1 MKINILNEEKKRM
14 EFEIEGES
22 HTLCNILR
30 QELLNDDNVKV
41 AVYRITHPLL
51 KTPHF
56 LIETNGSET
65 PREAL
70 VKAAK
75 RIIKTNEKFVE
86 AFSSAFKK

>member
-22 HTLCNILR
+22 HTLCNMLKN
-30 QELLNDDNVKV
+30 ELLNDENVKI
-41 AVYRITHPLL
+41 AIYRINHPLL
-51 KTPHF
+51 KTPRF
-56 LIETNGSET
+56 LVETNGNET

-75 RIIKTNEKFVE
+75 RILKTNEKFAEV
-86 AFSSAFKK
+86 FSSAFKK

>member
-1 MKINILNEEKKRM
+1 MKIKILNEEKKRM

-22 HTLCNILR
+22 HTLCNMLR
-30 QELLNDDNVKV
+30 SELLNDENVKI
-41 AVYRITHPLL
+41 AVYRISHPLL
-51 KTPHF
+51 KVPRF

-75 RIIKTNEKFVE
+75 RIIKTNEKFAE